1 MGTAAATQR
10 NLSSGYE
17 APALGWSVRRVH
29 KIKEIN
35 AGTSYLEIGVET
47 GRTLLNVDMP
57 SKDGVDPSFKFDTSR
72 FASPDVRF
80 FPQTSDAFWTS
91 GEGRTYDI
99 IMIDGLHTFEQTFRD
114 LICSMRFSHQ
124 QTVWLI
130 DDTLPSDVFSAIPDQ
145 ARCLR
150 ERQKLGNQN
159 RAWHGDVYKIVPAI
173 HDFIP
178 VFDYATIV
186 NSGNPQTLAWFAN
199 RNDFKPRLNNVEAI
213 SRMGYF
219 DIEPNLEM
227 FNITDE
233 DEAFSR
239 LRTTFGEALRLLHE
253 A

>member
-10 NLSSGYE
+10 SLSPGHE
-17 APALGWSVRRVH
+17 APPLGWSVRRVH

-35 AGTSYLEIGVET
+35 AGISYLEIGVET

-57 SKDGVDPSFKFDTSR
+57 KKDGVDPSFRFDTGL

-80 FPQTSDAFWTS
+80 FSQTSDAFWTS
-91 GEGRTYDI
+91 GEGKTYDI

-114 LICSMRFSHQ
+114 LLCSMRFSHQ

-145 ARCLR
+145 ARSMR
-150 ERQKLGNQN
+150 ERQRVGSRS
-159 RAWHGDVYKIVPAI
+159 RAWHGDVFKIVPAI

-186 NSGNPQTLAWFAN
+186 RSGNPQTLVWFAN
-199 RNDFKPRLNNVEAI
+199 RNDFKPRWNNLEAI
-213 SRMGYF
+213 SRLGYF
-219 DIEPNLEM
+219 DIEPNLEV

-239 LRTTFGEALRLLHE
+239 LRAAFREMPAF
-253 A
+253 

>member
-1 MGTAAATQR
+1 MGAKTAAQR
-10 NLSSGYE
+10 SLSPGYE
-17 APALGWSVRRVH
+17 APALDWSVRRVH

-35 AGTSYLEIGVET
+35 AGICYLEIGVET

-57 SKDGVDPSFKFDTSR
+57 RKDGVDPSFRFDTNL
-72 FASPDVRF
+72 FASSDVRF
-80 FPQTSDAFWTS
+80 FSQTSDAFWTS
-91 GEGRTYDI
+91 GDGRTYDI

-114 LICSMRFSHQ
+114 LLCSMRFSHQ

-145 ARCLR
+145 ARCLK
-150 ERQKLGNQN
+150 ERQRLGSRN

-178 VFDYATIV
+178 VLDYATIV
-186 NSGNPQTLAWFAN
+186 RSGNPQTLAWFAN
-199 RNDFKPRLNNVEAI
+199 RNDFKPRLNNLEAI

-219 DIEPNLEM
+219 DIEPNLEV

-239 LRTTFGEALRLLHE
+239 LRATFGEMPAF
-253 A
+253 

>member
-1 MGTAAATQR
+1 MEVKAGIQS
-10 NLSSGYE
+10 NLSSGHE
-17 APALGWSVRRVH
+17 APKLDWSVRRIH

-35 AGTSYLEIGVET
+35 AGISYLEIGVET
-47 GRTLLNVDMP
+47 GSTILNVDMP
-57 SKDGVDPSFKFDTSR
+57 RKDGVDPLFKFDTDL
-72 FASPDVRF
+72 FASSDVRF
-80 FPQTSDAFWTS
+80 FSQTSDAFWTS
-91 GEGRTYDI
+91 GKSRTYDI

-114 LICSMRFSHQ
+114 LLCSMRFSHQ

-150 ERQKLGNQN
+150 ERQKLGSRN

-186 NSGNPQTLAWFAN
+186 KSGNPQTLAWFSN
-199 RNDFKPRLNNVEAI
+199 RNDFKPRLANLEAI
-213 SRMGYF
+213 SRMNYF
-219 DIEPNLEM
+219 DIEPNLGL
-227 FNITDE
+227 FNIADE

-239 LRTTFGEALRLLHE
+239 LRTTFGEALRVLRE
-253 A
+253 V

>member
-10 NLSSGYE
+10 SLSPGHE
-17 APALGWSVRRVH
+17 APPLGWSVRRVH

-35 AGTSYLEIGVET
+35 AGISYLEIGVET

-57 SKDGVDPSFKFDTSR
+57 KKDGVDPSFRFDTGL

-80 FPQTSDAFWTS
+80 FSLTSDAFWTS
-91 GEGRTYDI
+91 GEGKTYDI

-114 LICSMRFSHQ
+114 LLCSMRFSHQ

-145 ARCLR
+145 ARSMR
-150 ERQKLGNQN
+150 ERQRVGSRS
-159 RAWHGDVYKIVPAI
+159 RAWHGDVFKIVPAI

-186 NSGNPQTLAWFAN
+186 RSGNPQTLVWFAN
-199 RNDFKPRLNNVEAI
+199 RNDFKPRWNNLEAI
-213 SRMGYF
+213 SRLGYF
-219 DIEPNLEM
+219 DIEPSLEV

-239 LRTTFGEALRLLHE
+239 LRAAFREMPAF
-253 A
+253 